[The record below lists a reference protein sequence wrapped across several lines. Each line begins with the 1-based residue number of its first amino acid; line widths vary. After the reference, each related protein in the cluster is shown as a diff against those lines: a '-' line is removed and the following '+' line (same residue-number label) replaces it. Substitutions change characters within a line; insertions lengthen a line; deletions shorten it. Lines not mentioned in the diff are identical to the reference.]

1 MYFKK
6 LDLNFTP
13 PEFQLGE
20 REMEYGLNI
29 DNEFRGI
36 WYSGIKE
43 DPDFELKNSYQK
55 NIEINLLF
63 S

>member
-13 PEFQLGE
+13 PEFKLGE

-43 DPDFELKNSYQK
+43 DPDFELKK
-55 NIEINLLF
+55 IHTRKI
-63 S
+63 